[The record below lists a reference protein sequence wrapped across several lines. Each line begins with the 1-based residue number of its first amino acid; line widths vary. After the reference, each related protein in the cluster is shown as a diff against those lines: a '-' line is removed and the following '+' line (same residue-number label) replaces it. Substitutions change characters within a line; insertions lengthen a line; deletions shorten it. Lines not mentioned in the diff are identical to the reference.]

1 MAREVE
7 DEHETRGVNTS
18 MGYLQRTLQA
28 TLTIWLIL
36 AVVIIAVFGLS
47 ESLRV
52 AGVDRDE
59 NVLITFLVALGL
71 ILLALWLLPRSFLTL
86 KEERQDGVRQR
97 FIQHVLF
104 SLSVIWAT
112 LAAIIIVAI
121 GLYAALRVAGVGGD
135 ENLLITFLVGLGLI
149 LLALWLLPRS
159 FLILKEERQDGVRQR
174 FIQHVLFALSVIW
187 A

>member
-1 MAREVE
+1 LSAAHPPCHL
-7 DEHETRGVNTS
+7 D
-18 MGYLQRTLQA
+18 YLA
-28 TLTIWLIL
+28 DPGSGDYSGI
-36 AVVIIAVFGLS
+36 GLS

-104 SLSVIWAT
+104 ALSVIWAT

-159 FLILKEERQDGVRQR
+159 FLILKEEK
-174 FIQHVLFALSVIW
+174 
-187 A
+187 

>member
-104 SLSVIWAT
+104 ALSVIWAT

-159 FLILKEERQDGVRQR
+159 FLILKEEKQDDGG
-174 FIQHVLFALSVIW
+174 L
-187 A
+187 

>member
-1 MAREVE
+1 MAEEVK
-7 DEHETRGVNTS
+7 DDHESRAVNTS
-18 MGYLQRTLQA
+18 MGYLQRVLQA
-28 TLTIWLIL
+28 TLTIWLSL

-86 KEERQDGVRQR
+86 KEERQDGVGQR
-97 FIQHVLF
+97 YIQNVLF
-104 SLSVIWAT
+104 ALSVIWAI
-112 LAAIIIVAI
+112 LAAIIIVVI
-121 GLYAALRVAGVGGD
+121 GLYAALRVAGVKGD
-135 ENLLITFLVGLGLI
+135 ENLLITFLVALGLI

-159 FLILKEERQDGVRQR
+159 FLTQ
-174 FIQHVLFALSVIW
+174 
-187 A
+187 